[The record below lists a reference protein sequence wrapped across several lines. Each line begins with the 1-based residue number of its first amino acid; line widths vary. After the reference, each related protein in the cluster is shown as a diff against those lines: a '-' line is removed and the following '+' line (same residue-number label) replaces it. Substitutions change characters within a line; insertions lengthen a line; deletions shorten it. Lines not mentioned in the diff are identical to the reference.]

1 MIMNIYQQFR
11 IGKVDIP
18 ELPNKT
24 TERFHLCFCFVRRRF
39 SCLEFSLKFKKNDT
53 SVSLAFGEGKAE
65 GFAVDG
71 EFDFFLDGG
80 CCPFIA
86 AVLEIGEC
94 DILIVLI
101 GLVFDPD
108 IVESL

>member
-1 MIMNIYQQFR
+1 MIMNINQQFR
-11 IGKVDIP
+11 VGKVDIP
-18 ELPNKT
+18 ELPNKS
-24 TERFHLCFCFVRRRF
+24 TERFHLCFCFVRLRF
-39 SCLEFSLKFKKNDT
+39 SCLQFSLKFKKDDT
-53 SVSLAFGEGKAE
+53 SVPLAFGEGKAE
-65 GFAVDG
+65 RFAVGG

-80 CCPFIA
+80 CCLVIA

-101 GLVFDPD
+101 GLMFDPG